1 MNFTSIFIMREGA
14 FLAVRLSEHI
24 SLSIY
29 YIRVSQERTVGELE
43 RRARIHEEHCRRE
56 AIERVRGRGKLQ
68 PLDQIWKLVGM
79 GPSTLRTA

>member
-1 MNFTSIFIMREGA
+1 MTSYNLKFSYSNLRI
-14 FLAVRLSEHI
+14 RLSEHI

-56 AIERVRGRGKLQ
+56 SIERVRGRGKLQ
-68 PLDQIWKLVGM
+68 PLTKSG
-79 GPSTLRTA
+79 S